1 MEWFSEAEK
10 NLVAVVSKVATKNPD
25 SNKVSADTETPKKNS
40 QLQMEMKFKTD
51 SGNFGQKE
59 EVQTS
64 NKLLIKNKDKFA
76 SFMEKK
82 KPSHR
87 YKVNEVD
94 ANSNVVV
101 KRRSRKNQEQKLPKL
116 LDTGQDKDS
125 INLLHQMILFYS
137 SVNTKYTFKVLGEK
151 GNGFGSKRRR
161 PYQQRQ
167 NFHRMTTPAPFET
180 TTFPNFTPYQTEED
194 PGNSYTS

>member
-25 SNKVSADTETPKKNS
+25 SNKVSAADTETPKKNS

-82 KPSHR
+82 KPPHR
-87 YKVNEVD
+87 YKVNEVQD
-94 ANSNVVV
+94 ANSNVLV

-116 LDTGQDKDS
+116 
-125 INLLHQMILFYS
+125 
-137 SVNTKYTFKVLGEK
+137 
-151 GNGFGSKRRR
+151 
-161 PYQQRQ
+161 
-167 NFHRMTTPAPFET
+167 
-180 TTFPNFTPYQTEED
+180 
-194 PGNSYTS
+194 

>member
-25 SNKVSADTETPKKNS
+25 SNKDTETPKKNS

-101 KRRSRKNQEQKLPKL
+101 KSRSRKNQEQKLPKL
-116 LDTGQDKDS
+116 
-125 INLLHQMILFYS
+125 
-137 SVNTKYTFKVLGEK
+137 
-151 GNGFGSKRRR
+151 
-161 PYQQRQ
+161 
-167 NFHRMTTPAPFET
+167 
-180 TTFPNFTPYQTEED
+180 
-194 PGNSYTS
+194 

>member
-25 SNKVSADTETPKKNS
+25 SNKVSAADTETPKKNS

-87 YKVNEVD
+87 YK
-94 ANSNVVV
+94 
-101 KRRSRKNQEQKLPKL
+101 
-116 LDTGQDKDS
+116 
-125 INLLHQMILFYS
+125 
-137 SVNTKYTFKVLGEK
+137 
-151 GNGFGSKRRR
+151 SK
-161 PYQQRQ
+161 
-167 NFHRMTTPAPFET
+167 
-180 TTFPNFTPYQTEED
+180 
-194 PGNSYTS
+194 